1 MGMPKIKISRYSAT
15 GGTENAPPV
24 GKYWAGYVEP
34 EDKRWILYIQEDGTP
49 FFFGSRDPETGA
61 CTEPP
66 ISVRVNGLECYSR
79 HGMGA
84 EVRVEF
90 NPTMGK
96 FLIGTVCG
104 VKFTDYG
111 KVLYDVRFEVPDLSG
126 ETPGGS
132 TIIHDVDSAFVSPLD
147 EPEEEACTS
156 TSEARARRFPLKR
169 EGDGEEEIRVVPAP
183 SFRTKAVPNPT
194 LMTGPELPV
203 PASGPRETQANFD
216 LDKLAEIWPERYGEM
231 AQAIRASV
239 VEKTEVTCSQLPDGR

>member
-1 MGMPKIKISRYSAT
+1 MGMPKISIKRYSAT

-24 GKYWAGYVEP
+24 GKFWAGYVEP

-66 ISVRVNGLECYSR
+66 ISVRVNGLECSSR

-90 NPTMGK
+90 NPTLGK

-111 KVLYDVRFEVPDLSG
+111 KVLYDVRFEVPDLTN

-132 TIIHDVDSAFVSPLD
+132 TIIHDVDSAFVNPL
-147 EPEEEACTS
+147 EELEEEACAPTS
-156 TSEARARRFPLKR
+156 AARAARFPLKK
-169 EGDGEEEIRVVPAP
+169 EEDTQEEHRVVPAP
-183 SFRTKAVPNPT
+183 SFRTKAVPNP
-194 LMTGPELPV
+194 MVIRGPELPMQ
-203 PASGPRETQANFD
+203 ASGPRETQANFD

-231 AQAIRASV
+231 ARAIRASV
-239 VEKTEVTCSQLPDGR
+239 EQVSEVSCSQLPDGR